1 MRERRFVKLSTIIMR
16 SIHGYFPKSIIA
28 SSKNVDDTVLKESV
42 RLKDVRFVLFSM
54 LIISNKQHYFETSA
68 TFAGIKTTYIA
79 AVSNLKFVTSELS
92 S

>member
-1 MRERRFVKLSTIIMR
+1 MMVFLYIFGIHEK
-16 SIHGYFPKSIIA
+16 SIHGYFPKSLIA

-42 RLKDVRFVLFSM
+42 RLKDLRFVLFSM

-68 TFAGIKTTYIA
+68 TFASVKTTHIT
-79 AVSNLKFVTSELS
+79 AVSNLKFVTLKLS